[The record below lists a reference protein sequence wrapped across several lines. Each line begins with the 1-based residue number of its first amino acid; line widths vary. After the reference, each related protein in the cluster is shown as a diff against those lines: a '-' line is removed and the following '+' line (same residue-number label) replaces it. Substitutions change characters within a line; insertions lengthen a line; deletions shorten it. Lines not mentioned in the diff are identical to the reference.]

1 MLLLQ
6 RKREVNFYFIFIDVQ
21 LIYNTV
27 LVSGIQQNDLAM
39 HIFIYIYIYA
49 YIYIIIFFS
58 IMGCSKILTIV
69 FCGIQ

>member
-27 LVSGIQQNDLAM
+27 LVSGIQQSDLVM
-39 HIFIYIYIYA
+39 HIFIYICI